1 MVKCAGRDFRQF
13 YFKSGQ
19 TCAVYMGK
27 GFGGDTAVRPKSPQG
42 WKGSTSGIQA
52 KHKGCPP
59 CQPGSNS
66 IVPPGHHAKAKGR
79 TGGSR
84 QTFR

>member
-42 WKGSTSGIQA
+42 
-52 KHKGCPP
+52 
-59 CQPGSNS
+59 
-66 IVPPGHHAKAKGR
+66 
-79 TGGSR
+79 
-84 QTFR
+84 